1 METKTPLVELKY
13 FKKCERVEP
22 LILDSSA
29 YLDFKICP
37 RLFFYKIVLGYRP
50 KNSSLHLDWGTAYH
64 KFREVL
70 DLEYKEARKGL
81 QGSNNEFCVS
91 APFAPAY
98 KAAMQIW
105 LKLQPKDP
113 NPEEYFG
120 FMTRSRLHETLMYAY
135 KHWVREKQL
144 ARTEVLATEQL
155 FNIIV
160 KGEVRRSGKCDQ
172 LILRDGEFWVRDFK
186 TTTKD
191 VEQFQ
196 RTLEPNDQFTGY
208 TIAGGELSGEKVKG
222 VVVEVLFNKK
232 KHKTDRGKS
241 EVGPLIY
248 EFTTQRTEEQ
258 LAQWKVEQV
267 IVEQQI
273 DICRQNDVWPQYDN
287 SLTNCKF
294 CAYHRPCSMS
304 NEDAA
309 EYNLRN
315 FYTFNPHDH
324 TKFGE
329 SSES

>member
-1 METKTPLVELKY
+1 METKTPVKIEF

-29 YLDFKICP
+29 YLEFKKCP

-50 KNSSLHLDWGTAYH
+50 KNSATHLNWGTAYH

-70 DLEYKEARKGL
+70 DIEYKIARSSS
-81 QGSNNEFCVS
+81 QGANNEYCIS
-91 APFAPAY
+91 APFTAAY
-98 KAAMQIW
+98 KAAMLIW
-105 LKLQPKDP
+105 LKLQPNDP
-113 NPEEYFG
+113 NPDEYFG
-120 FMTRSRLHETLMYAY
+120 FMTRSRLHESLMYAY

-144 ARTEVLATEQL
+144 ARTEILATEQL

-160 KGEVRRSGKCDQ
+160 RGKVRRSGKCDQ

-191 VEQFQ
+191 TEQFQ

-208 TIAGGELSGEKVKG
+208 TIAGGALSGEKIKG

-232 KHKTDRGKS
+232 NHKTSKGKTDT
-241 EVGPLIY
+241 GPTIY
-248 EFTTQRTEEQ
+248 EFTTIRTDEQ
-258 LAQWKVEQV
+258 LERWKVEQE

-273 DICRQNDVWPQYDN
+273 DLCRINDVWPQYDN
-287 SLTNCKF
+287 SLTNCTF
-294 CAYHRPCSMS
+294 CPYHRPCSMA
-304 NEDAA
+304 NDEAA

-315 FYTFNPHDH
+315 FYDFNPHDH